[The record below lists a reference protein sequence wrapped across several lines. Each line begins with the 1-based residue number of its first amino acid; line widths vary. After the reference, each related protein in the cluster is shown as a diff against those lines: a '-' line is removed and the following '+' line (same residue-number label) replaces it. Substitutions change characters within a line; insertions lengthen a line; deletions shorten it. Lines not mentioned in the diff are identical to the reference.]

1 MFHTVIYL
9 IAHTKSDSRAQVKLC
24 RKPLTNGTGG
34 LIMAKVKCRSCDICG
49 EMNAKDGFMLKAKR
63 MESHNVRD
71 TLGYIIGV
79 KYRWARIDLCESCYN
94 EIVRSCHR
102 IRREQKEG

>member
-9 IAHTKSDSRAQVKLC
+9 IAHTKSGNIAQAKLC
-24 RKPLTNGTGG
+24 RKPQTNGTGG

-49 EMNAKDGFMLKAKR
+49 EMNAKDGFMFKAKR
-63 MESHNVRD
+63 MESHKVRD

>member
-1 MFHTVIYL
+1 M
-9 IAHTKSDSRAQVKLC
+9 S
-24 RKPLTNGTGG
+24 
-34 LIMAKVKCRSCDICG
+34 KVKCRSCDICG

-71 TLGYIIGV
+71 MLGYVIGV
-79 KYRWARIDLCESCYN
+79 EYRWSRIDLCESCYN

-102 IRREQKEG
+102 IRREQKEGL

>member
-1 MFHTVIYL
+1 
-9 IAHTKSDSRAQVKLC
+9 
-24 RKPLTNGTGG
+24 
-34 LIMAKVKCRSCDICG
+34 MAKVKCRSCDICG

-63 MESHNVRD
+63 VESHNERD

-102 IRREQKEG
+102 IRREQKEGL

>member
-1 MFHTVIYL
+1 M
-9 IAHTKSDSRAQVKLC
+9 S
-24 RKPLTNGTGG
+24 
-34 LIMAKVKCRSCDICG
+34 KVKCRSCDICG

-63 MESHNVRD
+63 MESHKVRD
-71 TLGYIIGV
+71 MYDMRIIGV

-102 IRREQKEG
+102 IRREQKEGL

>member
-1 MFHTVIYL
+1 MW
-9 IAHTKSDSRAQVKLC
+9 K
-24 RKPLTNGTGG
+24 GG
-34 LIMAKVKCRSCDICG
+34 PIQIAKVKCRSCDICG
-49 EMNAKDGFMLKAKR
+49 EMNAKDGFMLKAKS

-71 TLGYIIGV
+71 LYDMHIIGV

>member
-1 MFHTVIYL
+1 
-9 IAHTKSDSRAQVKLC
+9 
-24 RKPLTNGTGG
+24 
-34 LIMAKVKCRSCDICG
+34 MAKVKCRSCDICG

-63 MESHNVRD
+63 MESHNVR
-71 TLGYIIGV
+71 GV

>member
-1 MFHTVIYL
+1 
-9 IAHTKSDSRAQVKLC
+9 
-24 RKPLTNGTGG
+24 
-34 LIMAKVKCRSCDICG
+34 MAKVKCRSCDICG

-63 MESHNVRD
+63 MESYKVRD

-79 KYRWARIDLCESCYN
+79 KYRWARIDLCKSCYN

-102 IRREQKEG
+102 IRREQKEGL

>member
-1 MFHTVIYL
+1 
-9 IAHTKSDSRAQVKLC
+9 
-24 RKPLTNGTGG
+24 
-34 LIMAKVKCRSCDICG
+34 MAKVKCRSCDICG

-63 MESHNVRD
+63 MESYNERD
-71 TLGYIIGV
+71 MLGQIIGV
-79 KYRWARIDLCESCYN
+79 KLRWVRIDLCESCYN